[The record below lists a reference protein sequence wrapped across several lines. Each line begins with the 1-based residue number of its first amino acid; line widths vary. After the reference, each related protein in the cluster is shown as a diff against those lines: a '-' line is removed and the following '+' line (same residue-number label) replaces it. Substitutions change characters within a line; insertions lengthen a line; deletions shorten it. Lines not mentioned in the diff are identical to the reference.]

1 MKWFKRKIGIAAN
14 VVVVLVL
21 CTGVSL
27 AQEKPAELKVGI
39 TTYLTG
45 PASVF
50 GVPGKAAFDI
60 MIEEINAKGGIGGVK
75 IAPFFIDEGVGT
87 SGLLSEY
94 RRANQEMG
102 IRVMLA
108 AISSGHCLALA
119 PVAEDLKILN
129 IMWDCSTE
137 RVLEDNKFNYVFRT
151 QANAT
156 IEMVAAVIYLL
167 RTKPDF
173 KTVAVVNQD
182 YAWGRDSWEI
192 FINTLRALKPDVK
205 VLAELFPKFGAS
217 DFSAEIS
224 RLQALRPDVI
234 LTTSWGG
241 DLDTFARQA
250 AQRGLMKSS
259 TFVIPLL
266 ESSMER
272 IGDVIPD
279 GVIAAGRGDH
289 YFLHPET
296 KNDPDHVAFVKKFR
310 EKTGAYPIYPS
321 YHAVQSVIALK
332 AAYEK
337 AIKAN
342 SDKWPTIEQV
352 ANAMKGLEFRG
363 FGRPIKIRED
373 GQGLED
379 QMYGIT
385 KKVPDYPFPVLDDMM
400 FIPADLVATPVG
412 LKSPEYVK
420 TISPSILKKEFKTYK
435 YTK

>member
-1 MKWFKRKIGIAAN
+1 MKWVRKIGIVAS
-14 VVVVLVL
+14 VMVVLVL
-21 CTGVSL
+21 CAQLGL

-60 MIEEINAKGGIGGVK
+60 MIEEINAKGGIDGVK
-75 IAPFFIDEGVGT
+75 IAPFFMDEGVGT

-129 IMWDCSTE
+129 VMWDCSTE
-137 RVLEDNKFNYVFRT
+137 RVLEDARYNYVFRP

-167 RTKPDF
+167 KTKPDF

-192 FINTLRALKPDVK
+192 FSNTLKALKPDVK
-205 VLAELFPKFGAS
+205 VVAELFPKFGAS

-224 RLQALRPDVI
+224 RLQALKPDVI
-234 LTTSWGG
+234 LNTSWGG
-241 DLDTFARQA
+241 DLDTFIRQA
-250 AQRGLMKSS
+250 SQRGLLKSS
-259 TFVIPLL
+259 TFVMPLL

-272 IGDVIPD
+272 VGDAIPD

-296 KNDPDHVAFVKKFR
+296 KNDPAHVAFVKKFR

-342 SDKWPTIEQV
+342 GGKWPTIEQ
-352 ANAMKGLEFRG
+352 AAAAMNGLEFKG

-373 GQGLED
+373 GQGMED
-379 QMYGIT
+379 QLYGIT
-385 KKVPDYPFPVLDDMM
+385 KKVPEYPFPVLDKMM
-400 FIPADLVATPVG
+400 FIPAELVTTPVG
-412 LKSPEYVK
+412 KKSPEYVK
-420 TISPSILKKEFKTYK
+420 TISPEILKKEFKTYN

>member
-1 MKWFKRKIGIAAN
+1 MKQVRWKIGIVASMIVA
-14 VVVVLVL
+14 LVL
-21 CTGVSL
+21 CTQLGL

-60 MIEEINAKGGIGGVK
+60 MIEEINAKGGIDGVK

-129 IMWDCSTE
+129 VMWDCSTE
-137 RVLEDNKFNYVFRT
+137 RVLEDAKFNYVFRT

-167 RTKPDF
+167 KTKPDF

-192 FINTLRALKPDVK
+192 FSNTLKALKPDVK
-205 VLAELFPKFGAS
+205 VVAELFPKFGAS

-224 RLQALRPDVI
+224 RLQALKPDVI

-241 DLDTFARQA
+241 DLDTFIRQA
-250 AQRGLMKSS
+250 SQRGLLKSS
-259 TFVIPLL
+259 TFVMPLL

-272 IGDVIPD
+272 VGDAIPD

-296 KNDPDHVAFVKKFR
+296 KSDPEHVAFVKKFR

-342 SDKWPTIEQV
+342 GGKWPTIEQ
-352 ANAMKGLEFRG
+352 AAAAMKGLEFKG
-363 FGRPIKIRED
+363 FGRSIKIRED

-385 KKVPDYPFPVLDDMM
+385 KKVPEYPFPVMDNMM
-400 FIPADLVATPVG
+400 FIPADVVATPVG

-420 TISPSILKKEFKTYK
+420 KISPEILKKEFKTYK